1 MDGPT
6 ESKSLR
12 FSKAPSRLR
21 HSLVPVYDGAL
32 GFTQAGPETFR
43 SRPLGGES
51 ETLVIG
57 VYIFSSC
64 LTRNQTSACTVQRPT
79 PRRSQDTPTYEA
91 DYKQCLDFPFGFFER
106 NRIKSRI
113 CTKTGR
119 SLFKMWSAYVGFV
132 FIEGRRSFLITDFF
146 V

>member
-1 MDGPT
+1 M
-6 ESKSLR
+6 
-12 FSKAPSRLR
+12 
-21 HSLVPVYDGAL
+21 H
-32 GFTQAGPETFR
+32 R

-79 PRRSQDTPTYEA
+79 PRRSQDTPTYKA
-91 DYKQCLDFPFGFFER
+91 DYKQCSDFSFVFFER
-106 NRIKSRI
+106 NRIKSRT

-119 SLFKMWSAYVGFV
+119 APFRIRFAYFRTASVLVVAELLQISLLRGFLDDDT
-132 FIEGRRSFLITDFF
+132 G
-146 V
+146 